1 MTTTTHADLSA
12 AYDLACNAL
21 EARALDIAK
30 RLAGPTRVHRLSL
43 GFAVMFG
50 ATDEQPFSF
59 VGPGLVELR
68 FELAPIS
75 IRAMTSGQAPKLSC
89 SPRAFSLGNTATLE
103 HCQAQGAA
111 LVDAAQF
118 GRTLLDLLA

>member
-1 MTTTTHADLSA
+1 MTATTHADLSA
-12 AYDLACNAL
+12 AYDLACDAL
-21 EARALDIAK
+21 ETRALDIAK
-30 RLAGPTRVHRLSL
+30 RLAGPTRVHHLSI

-59 VGPGLVELR
+59 AGPGLVEIR

-75 IRAMTSGQAPKLSC
+75 VRAMTSGQAPQLSC
-89 SPRAFSLGNTATLE
+89 SPRAFSLGSNATLE
-103 HCQAQGAA
+103 HCRAQGAA

-118 GRTLLDLLA
+118 GRTLFDLLA